1 VNSQKFNVMG
11 EVQRSGSYPL
21 SRPTRILD
29 ALAMAGGFRDFA
41 KVKKIYVLRRTAQG
55 ANMQFPFDY
64 KQVVK
69 GRNSEQNI
77 ELEPG
82 DTLVVP

>member
-1 VNSQKFNVMG
+1 
-11 EVQRSGSYPL
+11 
-21 SRPTRILD
+21 
-29 ALAMAGGFRDFA
+29 MAGGFRDFA